1 MLMVSLIL
9 CNLGL
14 IMLSTKNL
22 TLKILR
28 EHGMFTGMLPTFFDL
43 NVWVNFL
50 VFVAAAV
57 GLLLLTFERLFQLKR
72 FSVFGTKNNSTNS

>member
-1 MLMVSLIL
+1 
-9 CNLGL
+9 
-14 IMLSTKNL
+14 
-22 TLKILR
+22 
-28 EHGMFTGMLPTFFDL
+28 MFTGMLPTFFDL

-57 GLLLLTFERLFQLKR
+57 GMLLLTFERLFQLKR